1 MQLGA
6 LPLLRDEVYPKLR
19 YILQNTIWKRRKTK
33 PDNTSKIWKHMRMKS
48 DNTSKSDVP
57 I

>member
-48 DNTSKSDVP
+48 DHTSKSDVP
-57 I
+57 M